1 VSSIVGSTP
10 SIGQTDAVLQSR
22 LKAAQDTPNS
32 ALAVCLV
39 YVQVVYSLCTPCV
52 AHNYTVFA
60 LGHTRYTSSMTT
72 DQIILFSL
80 FGAVFGLLLW
90 GRFRYDLVAFSA
102 LLGGVVLGVVPTK
115 DAFSGFGHPAT
126 IIVALVLVVSAGL
139 VRSGAVYLITRTLV
153 DASRSLGAHIAI
165 MGAIGGVLS
174 AFMNNVAALALLMPV
189 DIQTARKAGR
199 APGLSLMPL
208 SFATILGGMATLI
221 GTPPNIIIASIREET
236 LGEPFK
242 MFDFAPVGIVTAIA
256 GLLFVAFIG
265 WRLIPAQDSKQA
277 GATLESY
284 TDYLAELT
292 VPTDSKHIGKRVSE
306 LYEIA
311 EKNDVAILGLIRKGK
326 TQYGTAKNNIL
337 QGQDTL
343 VIQAAPEALDEFRAA
358 LNLDFTDTKREEFLS
373 GASEGLTVI
382 EVVATESSRI
392 TGKTA
397 EAIGLAWRQRTVL
410 MGLSRKGKTV
420 KSRMRKTVIEAG
432 DILLL
437 LAPQDAAN
445 DVIEW
450 LGCLP
455 LADRGVAVTENSKV
469 WLAIGLFAGA
479 VALAS
484 FGIVYLPIALGLVV
498 VAYVLAKIVPLS
510 ELYTHIEWPVVVLLG
525 SMIPLGAALETSGG
539 TELISGALLDL
550 TGELAPWMIL
560 TVLMVV
566 TMTLS
571 DVLNNTAT
579 TIVAAPIA
587 IQMAQSLD
595 VSPDPFLMAVAVAA
609 SSAYLT
615 PIGHKNNTLILGP
628 GGYSFGDYWRMGL
641 PLEILIVA
649 VSVPAI
655 LVFWPL

>member
-1 VSSIVGSTP
+1 MS
-10 SIGQTDAVLQSR
+10 
-22 LKAAQDTPNS
+22 
-32 ALAVCLV
+32 
-39 YVQVVYSLCTPCV
+39 
-52 AHNYTVFA
+52 
-60 LGHTRYTSSMTT
+60 T
-72 DQIILFSL
+72 DQIILFTL
-80 FGAVFGLLLW
+80 FGAVFGMLLW
-90 GRFRYDLVAFSA
+90 GRFRYDLVAFTA
-102 LLGGVVLGVVPTK
+102 LMIGVILGAVPTK

-139 VRSGAVYLITRTLV
+139 VRSGAVQLITSTLV
-153 DASRSLGAHIAI
+153 DSSRKLGSHIAI

-189 DIQTARKAGR
+189 DIQTAKKAGR
-199 APGLSLMPL
+199 SPGLSLMPL

-242 MFDFAPVGIVTAIA
+242 MFDFAPVGGITAIV
-256 GLLFVAFIG
+256 GLLFVALIG
-265 WRLIPAQDSKQA
+265 WRLIPTPEGKSASA
-277 GATLESY
+277 SLESY

-292 VPTDSKHIGKRVSE
+292 VPEGSKQIGKRVSE

-311 EKNDVAILGLIRKGK
+311 EKSDVAILGLIRDGK
-326 TQYGTAKNNIL
+326 RRYGTAKNATLQSHDIL
-337 QGQDTL
+337 
-343 VIQAAPEALDEFRAA
+343 VMEAAPEALDEFRTA
-358 LNLDFTDTKREEFLS
+358 LKLNFSDTKREEILS
-373 GASEGLTVI
+373 AANDGLVKI
-382 EVVATESSRI
+382 EVVATETSRI

-397 EAIGLAWRQRTVL
+397 EAIGLSWRQRTVL
-410 MGLSRKGKTV
+410 MGLSRKGKAV
-420 KSRMRKTVIEAG
+420 KSQMRKTVIQAG

-450 LGCLP
+450 LDCLP
-455 LADRGVAVTENSKV
+455 LADRGVAVTANSKV

-484 FGIVYLPIALGLVV
+484 FGLVYLPIALGLVV
-498 VAYVLAKIVPLS
+498 VIYVLAKIVPLS

-539 TELISGALLDL
+539 TELIAGALVSL
-550 TGELAPWMIL
+550 TEGLAPWMIL
-560 TVLMVV
+560 TVLMIV

-579 TIVAAPIA
+579 TIVAAPVG
-587 IQMAQSLD
+587 IQMAQSLG
-595 VSPDPFLMAVAVAA
+595 VSADPFLMAVAVAA
-609 SSAYLT
+609 SSAFLT

-628 GGYSFGDYWRMGL
+628 GGYSFGDYWRIGL
-641 PLEILIVA
+641 PLEILVVA
-649 VSVPAI
+649 VSIPAI